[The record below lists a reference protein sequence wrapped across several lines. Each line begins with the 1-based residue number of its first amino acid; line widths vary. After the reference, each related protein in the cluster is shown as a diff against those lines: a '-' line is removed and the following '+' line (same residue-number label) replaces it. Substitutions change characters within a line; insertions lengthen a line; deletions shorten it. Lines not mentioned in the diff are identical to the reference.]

1 MNGYKKYLKSLVANY
16 KMKFVRLFAELYKES
31 TRCERRDYMIS
42 KIVTSIPVT
51 YDTLHKPGLNMNQC
65 LILQLIK
72 TYDDGIGTEVSN
84 KVIANFFSITPRTV
98 SSSIGKLEKL
108 KYISTIYDRNKAI
121 RIIHVLEEE

>member
-1 MNGYKKYLKSLVANY
+1 
-16 KMKFVRLFAELYKES
+16 MKFVRLFAELYKEF

-98 SSSIGKLEKL
+98 SSSIDKLEKL
-108 KYISTIYDRNKAI
+108 KYISTVYDRNKAI
-121 RIIHVLEEE
+121 RIIHVLERR

>member
-1 MNGYKKYLKSLVANY
+1 M
-16 KMKFVRLFAELYKES
+16 
-31 TRCERRDYMIS
+31 S

-51 YDTLHKPGLNMNQC
+51 YDKLHKPGLNMIQC

-84 KVIANFFSITPRTV
+84 KVIANFFSISTRTV
-98 SSSIGKLEKL
+98 SSSISKLEKL

-121 RIIHVLEEE
+121 RIIHVLGEE

>member
-1 MNGYKKYLKSLVANY
+1 M
-16 KMKFVRLFAELYKES
+16 
-31 TRCERRDYMIS
+31 S

-51 YDTLHKPGLNMNQC
+51 YGTFHKLGLNIIQC

-72 TYDDGIGTEVSN
+72 AYDNGIGTEVSN
-84 KVIANFFSITPRTV
+84 KVIANFFSISTRTV
-98 SSSIGKLEKL
+98 SSSISKLEKL

>member
-1 MNGYKKYLKSLVANY
+1 
-16 KMKFVRLFAELYKES
+16 MKFVRLFAELYKES

-72 TYDDGIGTEVSN
+72 TYDDGIETEVSN
-84 KVIANFFSITPRTV
+84 KVIANF
-98 SSSIGKLEKL
+98 
-108 KYISTIYDRNKAI
+108 
-121 RIIHVLEEE
+121 

>member
-1 MNGYKKYLKSLVANY
+1 
-16 KMKFVRLFAELYKES
+16 MKFVRLFAELYKEF

-108 KYISTIYDRNKAI
+108 KYISTVYDRNKAI
-121 RIIHVLEEE
+121 RIIHVLERR

>member
-1 MNGYKKYLKSLVANY
+1 
-16 KMKFVRLFAELYKES
+16 MKFVRLFAELYKES

-51 YDTLHKPGLNMNQC
+51 YDTLHRPGLNMNQC

-84 KVIANFFSITPRTV
+84 KVIAKFFSITPRTV

-108 KYISTIYDRNKAI
+108 KYISTVYDRNKAI
-121 RIIHVLEEE
+121 RIIHVLERR